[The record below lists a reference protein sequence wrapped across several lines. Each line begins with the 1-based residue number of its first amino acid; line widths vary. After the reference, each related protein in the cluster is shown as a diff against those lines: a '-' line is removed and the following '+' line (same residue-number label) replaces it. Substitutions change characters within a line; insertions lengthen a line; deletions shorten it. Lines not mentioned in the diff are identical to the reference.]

1 MNGADVNWQ
10 AFVSNEPLMVAGFGW
25 CVAAVIKLLITLIS
39 DRKLVLV
46 RMIGTGGMPSTHT
59 APVLAFTTCIGILYG
74 LNHPYFGTSMLL
86 AVIVMY
92 DATNLRQEA
101 GKHAEAIN
109 ILLEELTK
117 RGRIPKDK
125 WTRMR
130 ELLGH
135 TYLEVIVGGIIG
147 ILSAVWGHQI
157 WIHYIRIE
165 QIGLP
170 L

>member
-1 MNGADVNWQ
+1 
-10 AFVSNEPLMVAGFGW
+10 MVAAFSW

-46 RMIGTGGMPSTHT
+46 RMLGTGGMPSTHT
-59 APVLAFTTCIGILYG
+59 APVLAFATCVGILYG
-74 LNHPYFGTSMLL
+74 LNHPYFGISILL
-86 AVIVMY
+86 ALIVMY

-117 RGRIPKDK
+117 RGRIRKDK
-125 WTRMR
+125 WTRMK

-135 TYLEVIVGGIIG
+135 TYLEVAVGGIIG
-147 ILSAVWGHQI
+147 ILAAVWGHQI

-165 QIGLP
+165 QFKLP
-170 L
+170 M